1 MSVEQRM
8 EMEAQEADRAGLA
21 PLLKD
26 RLHKQRNVF
35 APGHRIRMNIVPMF
49 LMIFIPWG
57 IFILVM
63 GLTSFYM
70 MYTKPVH
77 VYALLALCGL
87 FWVGTVLLAMNRR
100 KYDPEP
106 GWYGFFSIMAGLAI
120 FAGWWL
126 GSGIYNTFS
135 FPYYQV
141 RDLKVV
147 SNVDAMT
154 ERGQNV
160 MDAGMMYFAKGNRID
175 PRRAWHFKQKT
186 VYCVAPII
194 KGKNSDVPDTQS
206 FDFWAVGK
214 DCCSVSAS
222 DFRCG
227 AYNNPLARGGI
238 RNMNDMD
245 RSFYRLAV
253 EQAVALHGIQA
264 NHPVFFEWTDDPIAT
279 VNSWNSHGFY
289 RYMVYAGFALVFST
303 FCMAMATA
311 KFSFMGRAEQV
322 YGEEIH
328 SDSAWQKG
336 GPRRQMDLHTHS
348 QRV

>member
-1 MSVEQRM
+1 
-8 EMEAQEADRAGLA
+8 
-21 PLLKD
+21 
-26 RLHKQRNVF
+26 
-35 APGHRIRMNIVPMF
+35 
-49 LMIFIPWG
+49 MIFIPWG
-57 IFILVM
+57 IFLFVCGMCSFSVM
-63 GLTSFYM
+63 YFKPMMGYGLLAFGVLCWVGS
-70 MYTKPVH
+70 V
-77 VYALLALCGL
+77 LLAL
-87 FWVGTVLLAMNRR
+87 NRR

-106 GWYGFFSIMAGLAI
+106 GWYMFFAIMAGLAI

-227 AYNNPLARGGI
+227 AYNDPKARSGI
-238 RNMNDMD
+238 RVLNDAD
-245 RSFYRLAV
+245 RPFYRLAV
-253 EQAVALHGIQA
+253 
-264 NHPVFFEWTDDPIAT
+264 
-279 VNSWNSHGFY
+279 
-289 RYMVYAGFALVFST
+289 
-303 FCMAMATA
+303 
-311 KFSFMGRAEQV
+311 
-322 YGEEIH
+322 
-328 SDSAWQKG
+328 
-336 GPRRQMDLHTHS
+336 
-348 QRV
+348 